1 MTIHQLSIFVEN
13 QQGTLLKV
21 LDILK
26 EAGIQLVATTIADT
40 QEYGIYRVI
49 CGEPTRAYIIL
60 KEAGINVALTDVL
73 ALELDN
79 QPGRAAD
86 AIRVISAAGVSIK
99 YMYTFLL
106 GGKGVMIFRAD
117 PCDKAKEAIILN
129 KLKFI
134 AEEDLSKLL

>member
-49 CGEPTRAYIIL
+49 CSDPSRAYIIL

>member
-49 CGEPTRAYIIL
+49 CSEPTRAYIIL

-117 PCDKAKEAIILN
+117 PCDKAKEAIFLN

>member
-49 CGEPTRAYIIL
+49 CSEPTRAYIIL

>member
-26 EAGIQLVATTIADT
+26 EAGLQLVATTIADT

-49 CGEPTRAYIIL
+49 CSEPTRAYIIL